1 MTIADRANFGPTSH
15 QQEAV
20 QRFDRAWQ
28 QAQEQAKSAAWDTF
42 GAAHYPFQ
50 DPTEFAQAVG
60 DFAEDAIKAAANN
73 IRDTYGAAK
82 QWWNEITS
90 MTHTPCED
98 KWTVIIETALPAAGD
113 AMYLLLTPSPE
124 EILENYLQPYP
135 SKSSRRGAKGDR
147 ANKRKRSRSGK
158 VRRSW
163 PNVPDVDSWAAA
175 VIPGAAMMKGR
186 KAGAPTRWAFD
197 AIDRLDRVAWWFLVI
212 DVTKTFFN
220 VWSSGMRE
228 ARFCSQPW
236 TFIAVDDIDS
246 GFLSEWQINSG
257 NMLHS
262 ETILKNLTRF
272 NARYRAAPPPGIS
285 SQMYGTFSASQQ
297 LSWQKAPSNPDTLL
311 WLRVEE
317 YNSPTGTRITD
328 GPKVSPT
335 ANAASLSVH
344 HALSGGTNVVV
355 TTRFSPSLIGQKNPK
370 FTANISLFANNQ

>member
-20 QRFDRAWQ
+20 QKFDRAWQ
-28 QAQEQAKSAAWDTF
+28 QAQEQAKGAAWGAF

-50 DPTEFAQAVG
+50 DPKGFAKAIG
-60 DFAEDAIKAAANN
+60 DFAEEAIQSAADE

-135 SKSSRRGAKGDR
+135 SKTSRRGAKGDR
-147 ANKRKRSRSGK
+147 ANKRKPSRSGK

-163 PNVPDVDSWAAA
+163 PSVPDVDSWAAA
-175 VIPGAAMMKGR
+175 IIPGAEMVKGR

-197 AIDRLDRVAWWFLVI
+197 AIDRLDRVLWWFLII

-228 ARFCSQPW
+228 ARFCSEPH
-236 TFIAVDDIDS
+236 THLAFS
-246 GFLSEWQINSG
+246 SG
-257 NMLHS
+257 NYGPGSFRSIAHISFPWQDGVM
-262 ETILKNLTRF
+262 KNMGR
-272 NARYRAAPPPGIS
+272 RRANFFRTDNTGMNGVAVATATYNFQSPPRDTNGFIKLVCGIEGGPASGTVIS
-285 SQMYGTFSASQQ
+285 SPTMQTFNETSVTMSISTPLTDATGLQFDVQ
-297 LSWQKAPSNPDTLL
+297 GRDGFGFPD
-311 WLRVEE
+311 
-317 YNSPTGTRITD
+317 
-328 GPKVSPT
+328 VS
-335 ANAASLSVH
+335 
-344 HALSGGTNVVV
+344 
-355 TTRFSPSLIGQKNPK
+355 I
-370 FTANISLFANNQ
+370 TANIDIIA

>member
-20 QRFDRAWQ
+20 QKFDRAWQ
-28 QAQEQAKSAAWDTF
+28 QAQEQAKSAAWDAF

-50 DPTEFAQAVG
+50 DPKGFAKAVG
-60 DFAEDAIKAAANN
+60 DFAEEAIQAAADD
-73 IRDTYGAAK
+73 IRETYGAAK
-82 QWWNEITS
+82 QWWNEITNI
-90 MTHTPCED
+90 THTPCED

-135 SKSSRRGAKGDR
+135 SKTSRRGAKGDR

-163 PNVPDVDSWAAA
+163 PSVPDVDSWAAA
-175 VIPGAAMMKGR
+175 IIPGAEMVKGR

-197 AIDRLDRVAWWFLVI
+197 AIDRLDRILWWFLII

-236 TFIAVDDIDS
+236 LFIGSSSCENENPARHNINHTSTKWTDGLLKNVGRNRAS
-246 GFLSEWQINSG
+246 FSATTPPNGSRVMAGSFTVEQTINSQNQPSDTNAKVWLRIYVLTSWG
-257 NMLHS
+257 AQLTYDGPQKKISKGPILLSHS
-262 ETILKNLTRF
+262 V
-272 NARYRAAPPPGIS
+272 
-285 SQMYGTFSASQQ
+285 TFSNAVRVS
-297 LSWQKAPSNPDTLL
+297 AVTLVSGQI
-311 WLRVEE
+311 WDWTQGGF
-317 YNSPTGTRITD
+317 TG
-328 GPKVSPT
+328 SM
-335 ANAASLSVH
+335 
-344 HALSGGTNVVV
+344 
-355 TTRFSPSLIGQKNPK
+355 
-370 FTANISLFANNQ
+370 SLFANSP